1 MRRCQRCRDGI
12 SVAGAP
18 AAADMRVRGAGHI
31 RAARVSASRGRCAD
45 RAAAETSGPP
55 AAAAAASQG
64 ITPRVI
70 RTQRVGPTGSV
81 RTARRRGPAVELLES
96 LGAGNEAERGSCE
109 IACRGDSA
117 AHVCAPFLSSSCPAG
132 EGQPAPNTHQMLAGG
147 YSNSPQVLFTV
158 GQSVNTHA

>member
-117 AHVCAPFLSSSCPAG
+117 AHVVRPSSVPLAQQAKANRAQHPS
-132 EGQPAPNTHQMLAGG
+132 NAGG